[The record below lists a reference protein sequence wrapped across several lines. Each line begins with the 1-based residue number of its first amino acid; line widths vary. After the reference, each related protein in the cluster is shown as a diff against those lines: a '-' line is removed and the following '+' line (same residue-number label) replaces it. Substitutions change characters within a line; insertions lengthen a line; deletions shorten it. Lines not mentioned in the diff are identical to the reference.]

1 MNVSIAA
8 AAEADLAEAAGFY
21 LREAGMTVSRVFLAE
36 FERAIGLLA
45 EQPNIGA
52 PWRRSIRRLP
62 LRRFPYSV
70 LYDVRADE
78 IRVLAVAHQRRKPGF
93 WAGRN

>member
-8 AAEADLAEAAGFY
+8 AAEADLAEAAAFY

-52 PWRRSIRRLP
+52 SWRRSIRRLP
-62 LRRFPYSV
+62 LRRFPYRV

-93 WAGRN
+93 WAGRT